1 MLNLR
6 SAIENTVPITLFN
19 RGQAG
24 KIFEDVKR
32 DGAKVVIKNNVA
44 ECVLLSPE
52 EYIKLMDEVNDAKL
66 LAIATERMA
75 HFDPDKLLSEE
86 KVYRRLGIT
95 KEDLEDI
102 DVDIE

>member
-32 DGAKVVIKNNVA
+32 DGAKVVIKNNTA

-52 EYIKLMDEVNDAKL
+52 EYIRLVDEVNDAKL

-75 HFDPDKLLSEE
+75 HFDSDKLLSEE
-86 KVYRRLGIT
+86 EVYERLGIT
-95 KEDLEDI
+95 KEDLADI

>member
-52 EYIKLMDEVNDAKL
+52 EYIRLMDEIEDARL
-66 LAIATERMA
+66 LTIANERMA
-75 HFDPDKLLSEE
+75 RYDPSKTIPAEE
-86 KVYRRLGIT
+86 VYKEFGIT
-95 KEDLEDI
+95 EEDLEDV
-102 DVDIE
+102 DVEIE